1 MLHCYEGHDVH
12 ELYSKLDFRC
22 DCGNSKMPLAC
33 HIDGSMPP
41 EPSHTTIT
49 NAKVNTNT
57 QKTATALDNNKV
69 VFEGKANSNDQN
81 VYNMTYYDIYC
92 ICK

>member
-1 MLHCYEGHDVH
+1 MLHCHEGHDVH

-41 EPSHTTIT
+41 EIT
-49 NAKVNTNT
+49 HINTKEKVNVNT
-57 QKTATALDNNKV
+57 EKTATAV
-69 VFEGKANSNDQN
+69 VEFEGKANSNDQN
-81 VYNMTYYDIYC
+81 FYNMTYYDIYC